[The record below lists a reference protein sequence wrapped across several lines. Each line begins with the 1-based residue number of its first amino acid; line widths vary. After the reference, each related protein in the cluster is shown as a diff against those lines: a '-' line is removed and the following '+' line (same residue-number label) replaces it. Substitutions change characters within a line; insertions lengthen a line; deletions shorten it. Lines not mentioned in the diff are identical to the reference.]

1 MLPGPDRLESIM
13 PWQRHG
19 EPKLRE
25 HSNDCEDSIGELL
38 QTQGPG
44 GRFQQFSSYVTLGF
58 YPYLNP

>member
-1 MLPGPDRLESIM
+1 ML
-13 PWQRHG
+13 WQRHG

-25 HSNDCEDSIGELL
+25 HSNACEGGIGELL

-44 GRFQQFSSYVTLGF
+44 GRFQQFSSYVTLDF